1 MRRALPRHTAL
12 PPRPPGGRAKAQRV
26 LAGASQTAA
35 YVVSSKAAAASVQ
48 SVVEG
53 KATTAAAVGDTAKLH
68 ADATAKFGSLAGA
81 AAVLD
86 TLK

>member
-1 MRRALPRHTAL
+1 MAHRAARHLKRCVYA
-12 PPRPPGGRAKAQRV
+12 PDVHSVR
-26 LAGASQTAA
+26 AGASQTEA

-48 SVVEG
+48 SIIEG
-53 KATTAAAVGDTAKLH
+53 KPAAAVVGDTAKLH